1 MNIHVCPLQQPIA
14 PEPIFCPGCHSK
26 HFCKYGVYTRKGF
39 HVPDGVVAIPIGVQ
53 RYRCLNKECS
63 RCTFSVLPPMTLR
76 YCRFFWPCLLLF
88 WKTDE
93 KGLPISRGV
102 AQRTKKS
109 LTLICA
115 WVKSLYREVTDGGSG
130 FDLEHMVRII
140 VGKIGGTE
148 LSNRWYRYRY
158 PRRFSVPEAQQHNL
172 SVVKNCT
179 MRQFS
184 FR

>member
-158 PRRFSVPEAQQHNL
+158 WRRFSVPEAQQHNL

-179 MRQFS
+179 MR
-184 FR
+184 